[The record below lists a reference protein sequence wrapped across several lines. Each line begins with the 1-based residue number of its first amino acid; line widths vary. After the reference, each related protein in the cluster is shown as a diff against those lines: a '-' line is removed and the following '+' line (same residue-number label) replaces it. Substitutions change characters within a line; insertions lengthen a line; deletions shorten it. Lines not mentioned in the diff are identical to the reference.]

1 MKRPSASRTARTR
14 PAAPAAPAPHN
25 DAPAQAPPAD
35 AGDLLDVDQAL
46 ALLKSTRPTFY
57 RWLRMGRIKG
67 LKVGRQWRFYR
78 ADLERFVKG
87 QEPRVEL
94 GADIGPLLQALRARL
109 RAAGA
114 PDGLPETDERTAQA
128 VRLMIRLGLALRASD
143 LHLEPVPQDDGRP
156 RTLLRYRIDGVL
168 HEGPSCDA
176 RLLPA
181 LIEQFKRMAAC
192 DPIEKRKPQD
202 GRILCTELGKSVD
215 LRVCFLPAVMGE
227 TLTARLLVG
236 VDVEFSLDAI
246 GYPPAD
252 RARLLRHLSARGGLI
267 LLTGPTGT
275 GKTTT
280 LYACLRQLAKPEV
293 KAISIENPV
302 EYILGGVT
310 QVQINLNG
318 GLTYARAIRSALRSD
333 PNVICVTEIC
343 DRDTLMLVIQAV
355 LTGHLVLT
363 TLHTD
368 SAAAALVRMVNIGA
382 DPFLVTDTARLVVSQ
397 RLVRVLCPK
406 CKRHV
411 NLGAGQHAQVRE
423 LARQCG
429 TTWEELPHRDFCEP
443 VGCPNC
449 AQTGYR
455 GRVAIVE
462 TLEVTPEI
470 AAALRRGAPVNE
482 LHTLAVSQGMTP
494 LIADGLRR
502 ASAGETSL
510 DEVLRIQPPVPPGS

>member
-1 MKRPSASRTARTR
+1 MKRPAASRTARIR
-14 PAAPAAPAPHN
+14 RSAPAPHT

-35 AGDLLDVDQAL
+35 AGELLDVDQAL

-78 ADLERFVKG
+78 ADLERFIQG
-87 QEPRVEL
+87 QEPRIGL

-109 RAAGA
+109 RSAGA
-114 PDGLPETDERTAQA
+114 RDALPETDEPAAQA
-128 VRLMIRLGLALRASD
+128 VRLMIRLGLALRASG
-143 LHLEPVPQDDGRP
+143 LHLEPLYEGEGRS
-156 RTLLRYRIDGVL
+156 RVALRYRMDGVL
-168 HEGPSCDA
+168 HEVAACDA

-181 LIEQFKRMAAC
+181 LIEQWKRMAAC
-192 DPIEKRKPQD
+192 DLNEKRLPQD
-202 GRILCTELGKSVD
+202 GRILCTELGKAAD
-215 LRVCFLPAVMGE
+215 LRVCFLPAVIGE
-227 TLTARLLVG
+227 SLTARLLVG
-236 VDVEFSLDAI
+236 DVAADFSLDAL
-246 GYPPAD
+246 GYAPAD
-252 RARLLRHLSARGGLI
+252 KERLLRHLRAPWGLI

-280 LYACLRQLAKPEV
+280 LYACLRQLIKPEV

-310 QVQINLNG
+310 QVQINPSA
-318 GLTYARAIRSALRSD
+318 GLTYSRALRAALRSD
-333 PNVICVTEIC
+333 PNVICLTEIC
-343 DRDTLMLVIQAV
+343 DCETLLVVIQAV
-355 LTGHLVLT
+355 LVGQLVLT

-382 DPFLVTDTARLVVSQ
+382 DPFLVTDATRLIVSQ

-411 NLGAGQHAQVRE
+411 NLGAGQRAQVRE

-429 TTWEELPHRDFCEP
+429 TAWEGLPHRDSCEP
-443 VGCPNC
+443 VGCPHC

-462 TLEVTPEI
+462 TLEVTAEI

-482 LHTLAVSQGMTP
+482 LQALAIRQGMTP
-494 LIADGLRR
+494 LLADGLRR
-502 ASAGETSL
+502 ASAGETSVE
-510 DEVLRIQPPVPPGS
+510 EVLRIQPGTAAVQ